1 MVTFVVWLLFVV
13 VWNYGVPA
21 ATPFEDVFVAVLLSF
36 MSIYLNKYIKN

>member
-1 MVTFVVWLLFVV
+1 MVTFAIWLLFVV

-36 MSIYLNKYIKN
+36 MSRYLNKYIKN